1 MDVLWASVFAVG
13 IGSIVLGSVLWN
25 YLRQI
30 AQQAVV
36 LSTTLSLVGFILVSS
51 PLWGSIIVKGPQ
63 WEISLLRQQA
73 AAQAESNLK
82 LVEAY
87 QRRLPPQQATQIAP
101 TVDQLRA
108 SVQRL
113 QKATDD
119 TKKTAEVLRLTEQ
132 LTSTVTK
139 TVP

>member
-1 MDVLWASVFAVG
+1 
-13 IGSIVLGSVLWN
+13 VLWN
-25 YLRQI
+25 YLRHI
-30 AQQAVV
+30 AQQAIV
-36 LSTTLSLVGFILVSS
+36 LSTTLSLIGFVLVSS

-63 WEISLLRQQA
+63 WEISLLKQQA
-73 AAQAESNLK
+73 AAQAENNLK

-87 QRRLPPQQATQIAP
+87 QRRLPPQQAAQIAP

-113 QKATDD
+113 QQVTDD

-132 LTSTVTK
+132 LTSTVIK